1 MSADNGDG
9 TVVIVDF
16 GSQVT
21 QLIARRIRELQVFS
35 RIIPFGKALDYIE
48 RNPPSGIIL
57 SGGPSSVTQKDA
69 PTIDVK
75 ILQLGIPILGI
86 CYGMQLISK
95 LMGGKVHSA
104 QQREYGF
111 MKLKIMDPRGIF
123 SGFQKG
129 GETVVWMSHG
139 DRVEKLPGGWNV
151 LAQSDNSP
159 MAAIGSSEK
168 KQYGVQFH
176 PEVHHTAEGER
187 IIGNF
192 LFDVC
197 RLKPN
202 WTSQSFIDQSI
213 ATISRQVGGGRAVS
227 GLSGGVDSAVAS
239 VLVHRAVGD
248 RITCIFVDNGL
259 LRKNERREVEEVFTK
274 AFNLPLI
281 VVDARDEFVRALQGV
296 TDPEEKRKIIGHLFI
311 QIFEDEARK
320 ISNAD
325 FLVQGTLYPD
335 VIESVSAKG
344 GPSATIKT
352 HHNVGGLPERMNLKL
367 IEPLRELFKDE
378 VREVGRKMGLPDSII
393 RRQPFP
399 GPGLAVRIIGEV
411 TEERLR
417 ILREADVII
426 ESEIREAG
434 YYEILW
440 QSFGILVPT
449 VRTVGVMG
457 DDRTYQHLLAIRAVT
472 SRDAMTADWAR
483 LPYEVLASISRRIIN
498 EVKGINRVVYDI
510 STKPPATIEW
520 E

>member
-1 MSADNGDG
+1 MEGDG
-9 TVVIVDF
+9 TIVIVDF

-21 QLIARRIRELQVFS
+21 QLIARRVRELQVFS
-35 RIIPFGKALDYIE
+35 RIIPYSKALDYIE
-48 RNPPSGIIL
+48 QNPPSGIIL
-57 SGGPSSVTQKDA
+57 SGGPSSVTEKDA
-69 PTIDVK
+69 PTVDAK
-75 ILQLGIPILGI
+75 ILRLNIPILGI

-95 LMGGKVHSA
+95 LTGGKVHSA

-111 MKLKIMDPRGIF
+111 MKLRIMDTEGIF
-123 SGFQKG
+123 SGFAKG

-139 DRVEKLPGGWNV
+139 DRVEELPDGWNV

-159 MAAIGSSEK
+159 MAAIGNSEK
-168 KQYGVQFH
+168 KLYAVQFH

-192 LFDVC
+192 LFNVC
-197 RLKPN
+197 GIKPS
-202 WTSQSFIDQSI
+202 WTSESFIDESI
-213 ATISRQVGGGRAVS
+213 ASVKQRVGGGRVVS

-239 VLVHRAVGD
+239 VLVHKAVGD

-259 LRKNERREVEEVFTK
+259 LRKHERREVEEVF
-274 AFNLPLI
+274 ARALNMPLI
-281 VVDARDEFVRALQGV
+281 VVDARDQFIRALEGV

-311 QIFEDEARK
+311 RIFEDEAGK
-320 ISNAD
+320 FPDAN

-352 HHNVGGLPERMNLKL
+352 HHNVGGLPERMNLEL

-378 VREVGRKMGLPDSII
+378 VRDVGRKMGLPDSII

-411 TEERLR
+411 TEERLQ

-426 ESEIREAG
+426 EAEIREAG
-434 YYEILW
+434 YYEVLW
-440 QSFGILVPT
+440 QSFGILVPS

-457 DDRTYQHLLAIRAVT
+457 DCRTYQHLLAIRAVT

-483 LPYEVLASISRRIIN
+483 LPYEVLATISRRIIN